1 MAWRLTT
8 ARGVTTILVAALATG
23 SAVASPGARDGTVP
37 NPIVFPVV
45 GPYRYTNDFG
55 DPRPQ
60 GRHGGNDVLAPK
72 KAIVVAT
79 EDGRIKFWTT
89 STRAGCMLYLYGASG
104 TTYLYIHLN
113 NDVTTANDNRGKCV
127 AGGSYWPGLKDGAK
141 VVAGQAIGYVGD
153 SGDADGTPHL
163 HFEVHPGDR
172 GPVNPYPYL
181 NRATRVLFTAPP
193 GAAVTLSLKGTV
205 VAAEAGRLA
214 VKVDTVTVFPVAL
227 TLLGLRKPIVLTLP
241 PAALVDKGA
250 GAPTSL
256 AESLT
261 GSLLRRPVVVL
272 TEPVRASLD
281 SETAKDGVFAVA
293 RIVLR
298 ASAR

>member
-1 MAWRLTT
+1 MACRLTT
-8 ARGVTTILVAALATG
+8 ARGVTTILVAALAAG
-23 SAVASPGARDGTVP
+23 SAAASSGSGGVVP
-37 NPIVFPVV
+37 NPMVFPVV

-55 DPRPQ
+55 DPRGQ
-60 GRHGGNDVLAPK
+60 GRHEGNDILAPK
-72 KAIVVAT
+72 RSPAIAT
-79 EDGRIKFWTT
+79 EDGKVKFWTT
-89 STRAGCMLYLYGASG
+89 SAQAGCMLYLYGASG

-113 NDVTTANDNRGKCV
+113 NDLTAGNDNRGKCV
-127 AGGSYWPGLKDGAK
+127 PGVSYWPGLKDGAQ
-141 VVAGQAIGYVGD
+141 VVAGQALAYVGD

-163 HFEVHPGDR
+163 HFEVHPGDG
-172 GPVNPYPYL
+172 GPVNPYPHL

-193 GAAVTLSLKGTV
+193 GAAVTLSLKGIV
-205 VAAEAGRLA
+205 VATKADRLS
-214 VKVDTVTVFPVAL
+214 VKVDTVTVFPLSL

-241 PAALVDKGA
+241 PTALVDRGG

-261 GSLLRRPVVVL
+261 GSLVRRSVVVL
-272 TEPVRASLD
+272 TEPVRTSLD
-281 SETAKDGVFAVA
+281 AETAKDGVFAVA